1 MENLNTLQQEKKMT
15 GDKIVYGAL
24 IAFCVL
30 FLVLGFIFSR

>member
-1 MENLNTLQQEKKMT
+1 MENLSTLEQPKKLT

-30 FLVLGFIFSR
+30 FLLVGFIFSR

>member
-1 MENLNTLQQEKKMT
+1 MENLNSLEVQKKLT

-30 FLVLGFIFSR
+30 FLLVGFVFSR